1 MAIIDLTINKPALKR
16 TEIVTSDADTTA
28 TDEPSTEDGPPED
41 TAESPVTSGSR
52 LRRAAGIT
60 GALAVS
66 VVGLLTFRKLR
77 GRRKKA
83 QTDEEAAE

>member
-16 TEIVTSDADTTA
+16 TEVVEADADTAETGKS
-28 TDEPSTEDGPPED
+28 STEAGS
-41 TAESPVTSGSR
+41 AEGTVESAVKSGSR
-52 LRRAAGIT
+52 LRRAAGVT
-60 GALAVS
+60 GALAVG

-83 QTDEEAAE
+83 QTDEEIAE